1 MYYYFSSLYHSLI
14 PQPLLSF
21 LKFANK
27 LISNFKLT
35 RSFAGGKITLY
46 QPINLYRKFT
56 ADYIF
61 TGHEILPGN
70 FVLITNPEGQVINI
84 VDILDAGDNIQIFK
98 GLLTPGFIN
107 AHCHLELSH
116 LKNVIAP
123 GFGLVNF
130 VQQVMRNR
138 SLVEE
143 AKQQAMHYAEQEMYR
158 NGIVAVGDICNT
170 PESITVK
177 KQSSLHWH
185 NFIEISG
192 FIDAAATKRLA
203 DGEDVCANY
212 YNNNLTQTS
221 LTPHAPYSVSKTLF
235 AQLNQATTNQLISI
249 HNQECSAED
258 ELYQNKSGSFLDLY
272 KNFGIDIDGFQPTG
286 KTSLQSWLPYFNNK
300 QSIISVHNTFTSNVD
315 IDFYKSHSIATKQT
329 ESNLSL
335 FFCVCINANKYIEQT
350 PPPIELLRKS
360 NCPIV
365 IGTDSYASNWQLS
378 VLEEIKTIQL
388 ATANS
393 IPLTEI
399 LQWATINGAR
409 ALQMDKTL
417 GSFEKN
423 KKPGIVL
430 IEEMN
435 NLTLTNR
442 STSSRIL

>member
-1 MYYYFSSLYHSLI
+1 M
-14 PQPLLSF
+14 
-21 LKFANK
+21 KFANK
-27 LISNFKLT
+27 LIGNFKPI

-70 FVLITNPEGQVINI
+70 FVLITTLEGEVINI
-84 VDILDAGDNIQIFK
+84 VDNQDAGDNIQTFK
-98 GLLTPGFIN
+98 GLLAPGFIN

-116 LKNVIAP
+116 LKNLIVP
-123 GFGLVNF
+123 GGGLVDF

-138 SLVEE
+138 SSVEE
-143 AKQQAMHYAEQEMYR
+143 AKLQAMQAAAQEMYG

-170 PESITVK
+170 PDSITVK

-185 NFIEISG
+185 NFIEVSG
-192 FIDAAATKRLA
+192 FIDAVATKRLA
-203 DGEDVCANY
+203 DGQAVSTNFY
-212 YNNNLTQTS
+212 TNKLTQTS
-221 LTPHAPYSVSKTLF
+221 LSPHAPYSVSKTLF

-258 ELYQNKSGSFLDLY
+258 ELYQNKSGDFLDLY
-272 KNFGIDIDGFQPTG
+272 KNFGIDIDAFQPTG
-286 KTSLQSWLPYFNNK
+286 KTSLQSWLPYFKNN
-300 QSIISVHNTFTSNVD
+300 QSILSVHNTFTSAAD
-315 IDFYKSHSIATKQT
+315 IDFYKSHCIATEQT

-335 FFCVCINANKYIEQT
+335 FFCLCINANKYIEQAL
-350 PPPIELLRKS
+350 PPIELLRKN

-378 VLEEIKTIQL
+378 ILEEIKTIQF

-409 ALQMDKTL
+409 ALQMEKIV

-435 NLTLTNR
+435 SLTLTDC
-442 STSSRIL
+442 STSRRIL